1 MKRMVAGLQ
10 KAVGLNT
17 VQRAKW
23 PDTPAKFMASELAL
37 HDAVEGLTMLGVE
50 PTLYPVALD
59 AGLVPCV
66 GGLLAHPNTD
76 IVGDAL
82 ALLAELTDPEGV
94 VEEEEEEGQLALV
107 SALTGSDA
115 LGTVVAALGT
125 VAPPGHADQ
134 GESTHASSALRLMD
148 NILELAPEAAEAL
161 GQGTNVLVW
170 LLACLTLGGSSSN
183 TLHAAEL
190 LGSLLAHTPNA
201 KWAGELDLVGAA
213 GAAAFPRLQPGEGAV
228 QGLLAVVAPHCV
240 KRKDATALPD
250 AQMEEIVANAFTALR
265 SCVRVPD
272 NADRFRRAEGIILM
286 LRAAAS
292 ATGIA
297 PHAMQL
303 LDFAVEG
310 NSTSAMNFVSEGGL
324 RVVFAVFGGAGAKS
338 VRKAAGNAATGS
350 YQEAAIS
357 LLATLA
363 LHLPP
368 DSTEHLRFTAKWL
381 EGGCAKA
388 GRLVDLVLAFERK
401 VAAADKHLSS
411 AAVDAHEE
419 TDAYGVELSEDEALY
434 LRRLAAGLFTL
445 QKLYCILAALV
456 VGPGCN
462 STLAREVWRM
472 LYTAGGSLS
481 RAALELQD
489 MAARAGEG
497 GDAATIRAL
506 ADALASYATGAG
518 AAEQGA
524 AAAAEGK

>member
-1 MKRMVAGLQ
+1 MLCVPKPPCPQPPPQQVRLRPRLPLREATPGGRFRMAAESRGMKRAREVAAPDDDDEFAHLFKGAGGASESEQAPISAEARAAVAAAAEAAEDVPELDANQVKRMVAGLQ

-310 NSTSAMNFVSEGGL
+310 NSTSAMNFVSE
-324 RVVFAVFGGAGAKS
+324 
-338 VRKAAGNAATGS
+338 
-350 YQEAAIS
+350 
-357 LLATLA
+357 
-363 LHLPP
+363 
-368 DSTEHLRFTAKWL
+368 
-381 EGGCAKA
+381 
-388 GRLVDLVLAFERK
+388 
-401 VAAADKHLSS
+401 
-411 AAVDAHEE
+411 
-419 TDAYGVELSEDEALY
+419 
-434 LRRLAAGLFTL
+434 
-445 QKLYCILAALV
+445 
-456 VGPGCN
+456 
-462 STLAREVWRM
+462 
-472 LYTAGGSLS
+472 
-481 RAALELQD
+481 
-489 MAARAGEG
+489 
-497 GDAATIRAL
+497 
-506 ADALASYATGAG
+506 
-518 AAEQGA
+518 
-524 AAAAEGK
+524 